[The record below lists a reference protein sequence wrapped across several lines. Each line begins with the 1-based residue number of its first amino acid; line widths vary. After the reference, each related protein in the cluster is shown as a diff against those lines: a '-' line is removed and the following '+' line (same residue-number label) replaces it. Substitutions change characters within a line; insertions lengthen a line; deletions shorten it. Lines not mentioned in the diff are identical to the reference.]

1 MSKSEK
7 SLRGLRIATF
17 RLPLANWE
25 IGARVLGAIWLAF
38 WLVRYLFY
46 EGHFDLVLPWMAMV
60 VPFLASGG
68 RQIGFYEKG
77 ISLPKAAAYVFLARD
92 QVLDA
97 RLDGERFS
105 VIGPDAE
112 WRGPYSGG
120 TFRIRGQDVGR
131 FRTVLEQF
139 AHPVDQPSGTN

>member
-1 MSKSEK
+1 MFDSKN
-7 SLRGLRIATF
+7 SLRGLQIATF

-25 IGARVLGAIWLAF
+25 IGAKILAVIWLAF
-38 WLVRYLFY
+38 WLVRYRFF
-46 EGHFDLVLPWMAMV
+46 EAHFDLLPWVAMV
-60 VPFLASGG
+60 APFLISGG

-77 ISLPKAAAYVFLARD
+77 ISLPKAGGYVFLTRD

-120 TFRIRGQDVGR
+120 TFRIRAQDVGR
-131 FRTVLEQF
+131 FRAVLEQF
-139 AHPVDQPSGTN
+139 ARPIDQPSGTN